1 MSRSLF
7 GFAGGLVLSCVCVL
21 GIAGC
26 SNAPPTPSANQGATV
41 DHEHAG
47 HDHSAHEDMESSEV
61 EEALASLSAEDRAAA
76 RKQKICPVTDELL
89 GSMGTPPKISVN
101 GRDVFICC
109 AGCEDSL
116 KEDAAIYLAK
126 LPE

>member
-1 MSRSLF
+1 
-7 GFAGGLVLSCVCVL
+7 
-21 GIAGC
+21 
-26 SNAPPTPSANQGATV
+26 
-41 DHEHAG
+41 
-47 HDHSAHEDMESSEV
+47 MESSEV